1 MLLPP
6 SLHYVPFIT
15 GLKYSLDHL
24 LDLLLLCQCRQ
35 GKDPIDL
42 FMPVF
47 ILELRDHLLFLHFHL
62 LLVFLFDHIVD
73 LRGVVAA
80 LASAAPAVVSL

>member
-1 MLLPP
+1 
-6 SLHYVPFIT
+6 
-15 GLKYSLDHL
+15 
-24 LDLLLLCQCRQ
+24 
-35 GKDPIDL
+35 
-42 FMPVF
+42 MPVF